1 MMREIGPSGLG
12 GGRRR
17 HPFSIHISKSL
28 GRRVTVEEYTADI
41 RRKRRKWID
50 AHYDEKEIK
59 EQFGKLKG
67 ALPAVTW
74 SGLFSMARGANL
86 ITRHSGLIVADVDKM
101 TTAEIQARWAGLVAD
116 PHVWF
121 LFMSPTETGIKIF
134 VPVAGLDDQWPVRQ
148 GMTQPQYASVANQ
161 FQYAAY
167 FAIRNHMLEQH
178 GLQIDGAC
186 KDTAENWH
194 VQTNGT
200 AGIAMRQEP
209 ADTGQ
214 DFQKLKTADEWRR
227 GCSPSEIEDVAITS

>member
-1 MMREIGPSGLG
+1 M
-12 GGRRR
+12 
-17 HPFSIHISKSL
+17 
-28 GRRVTVEEYTADI
+28 
-41 RRKRRKWID
+41 
-50 AHYDEKEIK
+50 
-59 EQFGKLKG
+59 
-67 ALPAVTW
+67 
-74 SGLFSMARGANL
+74 LFRS
-86 ITRHSGLIVADVDKM
+86 
-101 TTAEIQARWAGLVAD
+101 
-116 PHVWF
+116 
-121 LFMSPTETGIKIF
+121 

-161 FQYAAY
+161 FQYATY

-214 DFQKLKTADEWRR
+214 DFQKLKTADDLDRIQLAVPEDHKSSNASAYVRVYLKRGLITRGQCECCDSWKTQPHAGSAGRLSSTNSVAVSADWSMTVTQSRVGTWRAR
-227 GCSPSEIEDVAITS
+227 EFLARCPDWIGAASERCRNGCLEFTRHRLHLAIGRNPCG